1 MTAPVITLDGPGG
14 AGKGT
19 LAAALAQELGW
30 ALLDSGALYRVVGWQ
45 AEQKGLSAEDA
56 AAVAEMAV
64 AARALNITFASV
76 DGGRALRVYC
86 GDREVTTAIRSEQ
99 VSAAASRW
107 AAVPEIRTALLA
119 RQRAFRVPPGLIA
132 DGRDMGTVVFPHA
145 PLKLFVTAS
154 AKERA
159 RRRYAQLHAGEVLSD
174 VQDNAILRRI
184 YEEILER
191 DQRDASRSTSPL
203 KPAADA
209 ITIDTTGETVVA
221 SLTRVRD
228 FIRQKGWL

>member
-86 GDREVTTAIRSEQ
+86 GDREVTTAIRSDQ

-159 RRRYAQLHAGEVLSD
+159 RRR
-174 VQDNAILRRI
+174 
-184 YEEILER
+184 
-191 DQRDASRSTSPL
+191 
-203 KPAADA
+203 
-209 ITIDTTGETVVA
+209 
-221 SLTRVRD
+221 
-228 FIRQKGWL
+228 

>member
-1 MTAPVITLDGPGG
+1 
-14 AGKGT
+14 
-19 LAAALAQELGW
+19 
-30 ALLDSGALYRVVGWQ
+30 
-45 AEQKGLSAEDA
+45 
-56 AAVAEMAV
+56 
-64 AARALNITFASV
+64 
-76 DGGRALRVYC
+76 
-86 GDREVTTAIRSEQ
+86 
-99 VSAAASRW
+99 
-107 AAVPEIRTALLA
+107 
-119 RQRAFRVPPGLIA
+119 PPGLIA

-159 RRRYAQLHAGEVLSD
+159 RRRYAQLHADEVLSD

-191 DQRDASRSTSPL
+191 DQRDASQSTSPL
-203 KPAADA
+203 QLAADA